1 MKRGGVRVGMGTR
14 FLYDGEV
21 IEIVKI
27 HCVQGAPEVVARHVR
42 TETVCRLALNEL
54 MFSPRSR
61 LLSEHLVVES
71 ADVSEESASV
81 RWSAAPESE
90 RSKARERAA
99 HVREALTGYQSG
111 TPISPGCVSVT
122 TRDPSSG
129 SSGQFGRDFCRN
141 SRHTRDRTC
150 SPGGWLPSRTR
161 FSSST
166 NWRPC
171 FGSGWRWSTT
181 AAHMPGSVRLAYGR
195 WGFLRLR
202 CSSTESPAPVISRH
216 RAIRA
221 WPTTSSG
228 WSGAR
233 SSTTASKSI
242 DAITAV
248 RDCRAT
254 TPGRRART
262 EKN

>member
-1 MKRGGVRVGMGTR
+1 MKRAGVRVGTGTR

-111 TPISPGCVSVT
+111 TWVRNLRADNRAVLLQGRRENVSVVE
-122 TRDPSSG
+122 D
-129 SSGQFGRDFCRN
+129 
-141 SRHTRDRTC
+141 
-150 SPGGWLPSRTR
+150 
-161 FSSST
+161 FSS
-166 NWRPC
+166 NR
-171 FGSGWRWSTT
+171 
-181 AAHMPGSVRLAYGR
+181 AAI
-195 WGFLRLR
+195 LRRYL
-202 CSSTESPAPVISRH
+202 EIS
-216 RAIRA
+216 A
-221 WPTTSSG
+221 
-228 WSGAR
+228 GAR
-233 SSTTASKSI
+233 PFFP
-242 DAITAV
+242 IT
-248 RDCRAT
+248 
-254 TPGRRART
+254 RRAPLGDFEQIVDEYPVFRVAPAS
-262 EKN
+262 